1 MVVQIRMHLDVSPLG
16 LIGNVSAPKAE
27 AKVQNPSRDVSD
39 KETRRKLLVFAAD
52 TYGNSMCFGLGGV
65 PRTRSCKGGKM
76 PVEGMEPRMRYVD
89 RGKDCRF

>member
-1 MVVQIRMHLDVSPLG
+1 MVIHNRVHLSVLSLA

-52 TYGNSMCFGLGGV
+52 TYGNSMCFGLGGSAEDAV
-65 PRTRSCKGGKM
+65 LQGRENAG
-76 PVEGMEPRMRYVD
+76 
-89 RGKDCRF
+89 